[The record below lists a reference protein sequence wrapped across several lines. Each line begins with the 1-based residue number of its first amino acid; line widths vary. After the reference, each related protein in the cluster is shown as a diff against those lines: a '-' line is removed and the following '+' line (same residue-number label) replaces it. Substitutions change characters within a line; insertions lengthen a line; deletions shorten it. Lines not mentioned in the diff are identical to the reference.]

1 MTNEEIKKKEEIESA
16 LAAMNGG
23 DFLQTSKK
31 LLEVLNYHGPLI
43 EELPE
48 TVEDFIQEYPA
59 ENEQTPRRNKNSARM
74 PNQ

>member
-31 LLEVLNYHGPLI
+31 LLGGF
-43 EELPE
+43 ELL
-48 TVEDFIQEYPA
+48 
-59 ENEQTPRRNKNSARM
+59 
-74 PNQ
+74 